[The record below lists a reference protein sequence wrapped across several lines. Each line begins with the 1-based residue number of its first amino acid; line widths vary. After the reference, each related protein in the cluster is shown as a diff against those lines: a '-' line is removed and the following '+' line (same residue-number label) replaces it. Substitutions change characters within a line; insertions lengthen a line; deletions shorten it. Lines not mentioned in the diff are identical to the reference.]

1 MTKYRIRLANG
12 RVIGPFE
19 KTQLFELKA
28 KGRIVGNE
36 EAQVYPMGDWAPF
49 SKLDIFEE
57 LMDENR
63 TVLSKDTTEQTFVID
78 LEKLRKKQAEAEIEE
93 LQNDEA
99 PVVENLTETIRLQ
112 SPDPQPRVTLSD
124 LTATDSSIEKLDSGL
139 FELNEGFNVEESNSN
154 SDKTLLNPVAQE
166 ELERMRKLNR
176 EREAR
181 EQDEEERRK
190 QDEALEAIRKAEAE
204 ARALEPIDESTQML
218 DLDLVENKK
227 ELLSRARKQEKVLK
241 REIRKLKEKKN
252 AEEGPSEDDEEDS
265 PKKPNIVRLLILVGV
280 VVAAIAYLFPD
291 DSKPKSKPFVS
302 IPPQIQFPIPF
313 DKADKRASKVHLTKA
328 IEEFNRGTY
337 PALLKA
343 GAHFKSAYEN
353 DLSNDLPLNMMVRV
367 YAEELL
373 LSRADPAQAQTLFNL
388 IQTKKPFLQQ
398 DPNGVFGMNLFF
410 MSIKKYAAAA
420 DVIAKYLKV
429 RHTNTTQE
437 LYAAYIQSLVA
448 VGNLDLARDF
458 FKGLDKAPNKNR
470 YAYVALIEYLLLNQE
485 LEKAEE
491 YVDKAIFNYP
501 QLVKFYLYKADLQL
515 RKKKI
520 DQLPA
525 LLAKITERG
534 VENNLRYYAEYLE
547 YSGLYWA
554 AKGDV
559 KKGTTYLK
567 RSLQIENSPSLRL
580 KLADLNASGNSEAG
594 KLIVES
600 QAAKHLY
607 QAQTFFDKK
616 SYQLAL
622 SALAKASDLV
632 PGNIQVETFL
642 AKVQFKLGL
651 IQQGLKTLEDL
662 VKKYPEDKI
671 ANFTLIQAYIDNY
684 KFNDARNRIATISST
699 TLREGYEYASKNAR
713 LFLKMGDSQKAI
725 SWLQASIKTN
735 PLNDEDIFL
744 LAEVLLKKANFKA
757 ATDLLNKCIEL
768 DPVNPDYRI
777 AYSRVVYE
785 TEDDQAAIGYLLG
798 LLDEFGENPKIL
810 SEIAVFYYRVGKVKD
825 FLVYKEKLTKLP
837 TRDKALYE
845 FLIKAALLDERYD
858 EIPGLVEDLIRI
870 EPGDIEAM
878 MTAGKVLFETGKLEM
893 SAHWFKRVRDKLSSY
908 PKVLYYSARI
918 RLLNRDYEGALQE
931 IKQDLKDNGE
941 SDLSLVLLGEI
952 YVEKNDLI
960 TAENT
965 YKKAQKINP
974 RSFEA
979 LIGLADLSTRRN
991 NYDLALDL
999 YQRAMKQNNEEP
1011 SVHKKIGDV
1020 YRLLGQG
1027 ALAIESY
1034 KLYLEM
1040 KPEAVDKKQIESY
1053 IQLMQ

>member
-19 KTQLFELKA
+19 KVQLFELKA

-36 EAQVYPMGDWAPF
+36 EAQVYPMGDWAPL
-49 SKLDIFEE
+49 SKLDIFDE

-63 TVLSKDTTEQTFVID
+63 TVLSRDTTEHTFIID
-78 LEKLRKKQAEAEIEE
+78 LDKLRKKQAEADLEALE
-93 LQNDEA
+93 DEGPP
-99 PVVENLTETIRLQ
+99 PVVENLTETVRLE
-112 SPDPQPRVTLSD
+112 SPDPVPRVSLSD
-124 LTATDSSIEKLDSGL
+124 LTATGASIDKLDSGL
-139 FELNEGFNVEESNSN
+139 FELDEGFTAEHSAIG
-154 SDKTLLNPVAQE
+154 DKTVINPVAQE
-166 ELERMRKLNR
+166 ELERMRRLKK
-176 EREAR
+176 EREAE
-181 EQDEEERRK
+181 EQSEEERRK
-190 QDEALEAIRKAEAE
+190 QEDALAAIRRAEDE
-204 ARALEPIDESTQML
+204 ARALEPVDDSTQML
-218 DLDLVENKK
+218 DLNVIDNKK
-227 ELLSRARKQEKVLK
+227 ELLARASKQEKVLK
-241 REIRKLKEKKN
+241 REIRKIKEKKR
-252 AEEGPSEDDEEDS
+252 AEEGDDDEEEDAS
-265 PKKPNIVRLLILVGV
+265 PKKTNFIRILILVGAV
-280 VVAAIAYLFPD
+280 LAVTAYLFPD
-291 DSKPKSKPFVS
+291 NGKPKPKPFVN

-313 DKADKRASKVHLTKA
+313 DKADSRAAKVHLGKA
-328 IEEFNRGTY
+328 VEEFNKGTY
-337 PALLKA
+337 PGLLKS
-343 GAHFKSAYEN
+343 GLYFKAAYEN
-353 DLSNDLPLNMMVRV
+353 DLSNELPLNMMVRV

-373 LSRADPAQAQTLFNL
+373 LNRADPTQAQTLFNL

-429 RHTNTTQE
+429 RPKNTTQE
-437 LYAAYIQSLVA
+437 LYAAYIQSLIA

-470 YAYVALIEYLLLNQE
+470 YAYVALIDYLLLNQE
-485 LEKAEE
+485 LQKAEE

-501 QLVKFYLYKADLQL
+501 QLVKFYLYKADLSL
-515 RKKKI
+515 RKNKV

-525 LLAKITERG
+525 LLSKVMERG
-534 VENNLRYYAEYLE
+534 VENNQRYYAEFLE

-554 AKGDV
+554 AKGNV
-559 KKGTTYLK
+559 KKGAAFLRK
-567 RSLQIENSPSLRL
+567 SLQIENSPSLRV
-580 KLADLNASGNSEAG
+580 KLADLNASGNSEAST
-594 KLIVES
+594 LITES

-622 SALAKASDLV
+622 SSIAKASDLV
-632 PGNIQVETFL
+632 PGNIQVEAYL

-662 VKKYPEDKI
+662 VKKYPEDKV

-684 KFNDARNRIATISST
+684 KFNDARNLIAIISST
-699 TLREGYEYASKNAR
+699 ELREGYEYASKNAR

-725 SWLQASIKTN
+725 SWLQASMKAN

-744 LAEVLLKKANFKA
+744 LAEVLLKRANFKA
-757 ATDLLNKCIEL
+757 ATDMLNKCIEL

-825 FLVYKEKLTKLP
+825 FLVYKERLTKLP

-858 EIPGLVEDLIRI
+858 EIPELVEELIRI
-870 EPGDIEAM
+870 EPGDIDAM
-878 MTAGKVLFETGKLEM
+878 MTAGKVLFETGKLEKA
-893 SAHWFKRVRDKLSSY
+893 AHWFKRVRDKLSSY

-918 RLLNRDYEGALQE
+918 RLLNRDYEGAMQE

-974 RSFEA
+974 SSFEA
-979 LIGLADLSTRRN
+979 LIGLADLSTKRN

-999 YQRAMKQNNEEP
+999 YKRAMKQNSEEP
-1011 SVHKKIGDV
+1011 TVHKKIGDV

-1034 KLYLEM
+1034 KLYLDM
-1040 KPEAVDKKQIESY
+1040 KPEALDKKQIESY